1 MKMVRIKAILSA
13 ISVIALVL
21 CAIIPQSP
29 AAITE
34 NDPSTTV
41 STHTAATQGS
51 ENSGNDTAN
60 EAVTAKATSDEITVW
75 DEETLKARFL
85 SMLNINN
92 CFNGA
97 LADEEAVAKCV
108 ATSLADYAQ
117 DKVGYGLCVSSYL
130 VAGFAESFYGISLE
144 AGLVDQEAP
153 NGYISLPQ
161 MGMDFNVHSLVSLTE
176 AEDGYEVLTCMKSY
190 QGGEEYDTCLV
201 KSKFVQNNTSEFG
214 FNLVSCETLG

>member
-1 MKMVRIKAILSA
+1 MKMVRIKAILGA
-13 ISVIALVL
+13 ISVIALAL
-21 CAIIPQSP
+21 CTIFPKSTP
-29 AAITE
+29 AITE

-41 STHTAATQGS
+41 STHTAATQGT
-51 ENSGNDTAN
+51 ENLGNDTA
-60 EAVTAKATSDEITVW
+60 EEVETVKATSANITVW
-75 DEETLKARFL
+75 DEESLKTRFL

-108 ATSLADYAQ
+108 AATLADYAQ

-130 VAGFAESFYGISLE
+130 VAGFAESFYGISFE

-161 MGMDFNVHSLVSLTE
+161 MGMDFIVHSLVSLTE

-190 QGGEEYDTCLV
+190 QGGEDYDTCLV
-201 KSKFVQNNTSEFG
+201 KSKFVQNSTSEFG